1 MKVEIWSDVRCP
13 FCYIGKKKF
22 ETALQQFEHKDQIEV
37 EWKSFELDPTLQ
49 TRTDINVY
57 DYFAEIKG
65 MPRSQAVEMF
75 DHVTNSALEVGLN
88 FNLAESVLANSFN
101 AHRLIQFAKC
111 NGLGNEIE
119 EELFRLHFI
128 EAKNIDDNEVLFHA
142 GKAIGL
148 QDEELKKV
156 LTTDAFTDDVK
167 LDQLAA
173 QQIGIRGV
181 PFFVFNEKYAVSG
194 AQSPAVFLE
203 TLEKA
208 WRGANHHS
216 SVL

>member
-22 ETALQQFEHKDQIEV
+22 EIALQQFEHKDQIEV

-75 DHVTNSALEVGLN
+75 DHVTNAALEVGLN
-88 FNLAESVLANSFN
+88 FNLADSILANSFN

-111 NGLGNEIE
+111 NGLGSEIE

-128 EAKNIDDNEVLFHA
+128 EAKNIDDYEVLFHA

-208 WRGANHHS
+208 WRETNHHS